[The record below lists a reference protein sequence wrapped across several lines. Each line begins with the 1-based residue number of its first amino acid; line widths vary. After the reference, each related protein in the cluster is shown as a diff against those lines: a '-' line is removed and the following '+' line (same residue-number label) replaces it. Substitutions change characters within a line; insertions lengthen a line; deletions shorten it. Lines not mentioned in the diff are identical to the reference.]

1 MSSSPTAN
9 SLLTLPMILL
19 RLAPVLFVFFWS
31 TGFVGA
37 KYGLPYAEPL
47 TFLLLRYSAVIV
59 LMALGAWM
67 SRAPWPTDARQWWHL
82 FVVGLLMQALYLG
95 GVFVAIRQG
104 LPAGLVSLLV
114 GLQPLLTATLA
125 GLLIGERVSLRR
137 WLGLLLGLTGLVMV
151 LTARLEGGLGWSG
164 VWPALLALLAI
175 TLGTL
180 YQKRFCPHFD
190 WRSGAAIQ
198 FGAAWLLTLPVALL
212 TENFQVQW
220 TGEFVFALG
229 WLVLVLSVGAI
240 GLLNHLIRSGSS
252 VNVASLF
259 YLVPPSTAVIAW
271 LMFDEMLTLVQLLG
285 LVVAVTG
292 VALVR
297 R

>member
-1 MSSSPTAN
+1 MSLMSRFPDAQR
-9 SLLTLPMILL
+9 LTL
-19 RLAPVLFVFFWS
+19 RFAPVLFVFLWS
-31 TGFVGA
+31 TGFIGA

-47 TFLLLRYSAVIV
+47 TFLLLRYSALVV
-59 LMALGAWM
+59 LMGMIAWIY
-67 SRAPWPTDARQWWHL
+67 RAPWPIDPRQWFHL
-82 FVVGLLMQALYLG
+82 AVAGLLIHALYLG
-95 GVFVAIRQG
+95 GVFIAIKQN

-114 GLQPLLTATLA
+114 GLQPLLTATIVAAML
-125 GLLIGERVSLRR
+125 GERVILRQ
-137 WLGLLLGLTGLVMV
+137 WGGLLLGLMGLLMV
-151 LTARLEGGLGWSG
+151 LSARLEAGFGWAG
-164 VWPALLALLAI
+164 VLPAMMALLAI
-175 TLGTL
+175 TSGTL

>member
-1 MSSSPTAN
+1 MSSLSDTPT
-9 SLLTLPMILL
+9 LLR
-19 RLAPVLFVFFWS
+19 RLAPALFVFLWS

-37 KYGLPYAEPL
+37 KYGLPYAAPL
-47 TFLLLRYSAVIV
+47 TFLLLRYSALVV
-59 LMALGAWM
+59 FLTLLALAF
-67 SRAPWPTDARQWWHL
+67 RARWPAEPRQWLHL
-82 FVVGLLMQALYLG
+82 GVAGLLIQAIYLS
-95 GVFVAIRQG
+95 GVFLSIDQG
-104 LPAGLVSLLV
+104 LPAGVVSLLV
-114 GLQPLLTATLA
+114 GLQPLLTAILA
-125 GLLIGERVSLRR
+125 GAVVGERVSLRR
-137 WLGLLLGLTGLVMV
+137 WLGLLLGLTGLILV
-151 LTARLEGGLGWSG
+151 LSVRLEGGFGWAG
-164 VWPALLALLAI
+164 VWPALVALLAI

-198 FGAAWLLTLPVALL
+198 FGTAWLVTLPVAWMV
-212 TENFQVQW
+212 EGFRVEW
-220 TGEFVFALG
+220 TGEFVFALS

-252 VNVASLF
+252 VNVASIF
-259 YLVPPSTAVIAW
+259 YLVPPSTAIIAW
-271 LMFDEMLTLVQLLG
+271 LMFGETLTLVQLVG

>member
-1 MSSSPTAN
+1 MSLMPRFPDAQR
-9 SLLTLPMILL
+9 LIL
-19 RLAPVLFVFFWS
+19 RFAPVLFVFLWS
-31 TGFVGA
+31 TGFIGA

-47 TFLLLRYSAVIV
+47 TFLLLRYAALVV
-59 LMALGAWM
+59 LMGVVAWIC
-67 SRAPWPTDARQWWHL
+67 RAPWPADPRQWFHL
-82 FVVGLLMQALYLG
+82 AVAGLLIHALYLG
-95 GVFVAIRQG
+95 GVFIAIKQN

-114 GLQPLLTATLA
+114 GLQPLLTATIVAAML
-125 GLLIGERVSLRR
+125 GERVILRQ
-137 WLGLLLGLTGLVMV
+137 WGGLLLGLAGLLMV
-151 LTARLEGGLGWSG
+151 LSARLEAGFGWAG
-164 VWPALLALLAI
+164 VLPAMMALLAI

-190 WRSGAAIQ
+190 WRSGATIQ

-259 YLVPPSTAVIAW
+259 YLVPPSTAIIAW
-271 LMFDEMLTLVQLLG
+271 LMFGEMLTLVQLLG

>member
-1 MSSSPTAN
+1 MSLMSRFPDAQR
-9 SLLTLPMILL
+9 LIL
-19 RLAPVLFVFFWS
+19 RFAPVLFVFLWS
-31 TGFVGA
+31 TGFIGA

-47 TFLLLRYSAVIV
+47 TFLLLRYSALVV
-59 LMALGAWM
+59 LMGVVAWIC
-67 SRAPWPTDARQWWHL
+67 RAPWPSDPRQWFHL
-82 FVVGLLMQALYLG
+82 AVAGLLIHALYLG
-95 GVFVAIRQG
+95 GVFIAIKQS

-114 GLQPLLTATLA
+114 GLQPLLTATIVAAML
-125 GLLIGERVSLRR
+125 GERVFLRQ
-137 WLGLLLGLTGLVMV
+137 WGGLLLGLVGLLMV
-151 LTARLEGGLGWSG
+151 LSARLEAGFGWAG
-164 VWPALLALLAI
+164 VLPAMMALLAI

-198 FGAAWLLTLPVALL
+198 FGAAWLVTLPVALL

-259 YLVPPSTAVIAW
+259 YLVPPSTAIIAW
-271 LMFDEMLTLVQLLG
+271 MMFGEMLTLVQLLG

>member
-180 YQKRFCPHFD
+180 YQKRFCPHLD
-190 WRSGAAIQ
+190 WRSGAVIQ
-198 FGAAWLLTLPVALL
+198 FGAAWLVTLPVA
-212 TENFQVQW
+212 
-220 TGEFVFALG
+220 
-229 WLVLVLSVGAI
+229 
-240 GLLNHLIRSGSS
+240 
-252 VNVASLF
+252 
-259 YLVPPSTAVIAW
+259 
-271 LMFDEMLTLVQLLG
+271 
-285 LVVAVTG
+285 
-292 VALVR
+292 
-297 R
+297 